1 MTFMTTLHITAPVS
15 DIEAFKAGYAEKADA
30 RQKGGVRGE
39 QLRRSVNGDSVVVID
54 LDFGSVGEAEAFL
67 TFLRT
72 DVWKN
77 NPVLTGTPQATILE
91 PLAV

>member
-1 MTFMTTLHITAPVS
+1 MTLMTTLHITAPVS
-15 DIEAFKAGYAEKADA
+15 DIEAFKSGYAANAET

-54 LDFGSVGEAEAFL
+54 LDFGSPAEAEAFL
-67 TFLRT
+67 NVLRT
-72 DVWKN
+72 EVWTD